1 MRVLMTM
8 KRAHSNM
15 AGMVQGLVDAG
26 HELHLVTSAVGGT
39 KSVAAMPGVDS
50 TTIPYSRTSRRLWG
64 AQPKRLHI
72 LGSPRPAELIRTYR
86 RIAPD
91 VVVAKDLRTMSLM
104 LLAIARLSR
113 TAGVLMWNKP
123 RFARKWP
130 IRSLLAPIFLPRRKI
145 HMGFYGEVGE
155 PLPLG
160 GALGAT
166 TLLPYP
172 IVLSEIPDESAAA
185 ADSSP
190 VRVVAIGALTNSVKR
205 MVWVSQSI
213 HRLGLQDHVEI
224 TYIGLG
230 DEGSPAYQEIRAFEA
245 DTGLPPAQFLLNLPH
260 SEVLERLSEYDILA
274 HPSVKENFGAV
285 ITEAM
290 AAGLA
295 VLCSDR
301 CGAKVC
307 FEPESSGLVFD
318 SDSQD
323 DFAAQLG
330 RLVDDVELRESMG
343 KAARRRAEATLSPD
357 RWVEAFE
364 RIVRGERLTS

>member
-8 KRAHSNM
+8 KRPHSNM
-15 AGMVQGLVDAG
+15 AGMLQGLVEAG
-26 HELHLVTSAVGGT
+26 HEIHLVTSAIGGT
-39 KSVAAMPGVDS
+39 KSVAAMPGVES

-64 AQPKRLHI
+64 AQPKRLHV

-86 RIAPD
+86 RISPD

-113 TAGVLMWNKP
+113 AVGVLMWNKP

-130 IRSLLAPIFLPRRKI
+130 IRSLLAPIFLPRRKV
-145 HMGFYGEVGE
+145 HMGFYGQVGE

-160 GALGAT
+160 GALGAS

-172 IVLSEIPDESAAA
+172 MLFPETPDESAATT
-185 ADSSP
+185 DSSP
-190 VRVVAIGALTNSVKR
+190 VRVVVIGALTNSVKR
-205 MVWVSQSI
+205 MVWVSEAI
-213 HRLGLQDHVEI
+213 HRLGLQDRVEI

-230 DEGSPAYQEIRAFEA
+230 DEGSPAYREIRAFEA
-245 DTGLPPAQFLLNLPH
+245 DAGLPPARILLNLPH
-260 SEVLERLSEYDILA
+260 SEVRERLVDYDILA
-274 HPSVKENFGAV
+274 HPSAKENFGAV

-307 FEPESSGLVFD
+307 FEPERSGLVFD
-318 SDSQD
+318 SDAQD
-323 DFAAQLG
+323 DFTAQLG
-330 RLVDDVELRESMG
+330 RLVDDAELRGSM
-343 KAARRRAEATLSPD
+343 KAAARRRAEETLSPA

-364 RIVRGERLTS
+364 RIVRGERLSG